1 VRALALRL
9 RFLLLVAGT
18 MLPMLLFAVG
28 LVAHNYQRDRAQ
40 AFDRVMATVRSI
52 RLVLDSEMSSIT
64 AGLTVLSLTQAL
76 QRDDIEGFRKNAEAF
91 TALYHGEA
99 GLVLADHEGRQ
110 LINTRV
116 PAGSPIP
123 PRRNLKVN
131 GEAFRS
137 GKPLF
142 SRLFRGSVTRTPIIT
157 VEVPVLR
164 EGRVVYVLSFNPPM
178 SLFQRIIERQ
188 RPTADWTLSIFDQDG
203 VSFARVPNPDQ
214 SIGQKASPTLYAELF
229 KSDEAKI
236 NTVSLEGLPLLTAF
250 TRSNLTGWT
259 VAAGVHT
266 GTLTAPL
273 YRTLAATTG
282 IGLVLLAIGLG
293 FAIRMASRIAHVESM
308 QRLLVAELS
317 HRVKNT
323 LATVQSIAMQ
333 TFVADVDSKEAQQKF
348 TERLSALGRAHGLL
362 SEEKWDQAD
371 LGGVAQS
378 VMAPYATTSNRVK
391 MDGPEIRMQP
401 QQALMFSMVLHE
413 LATNALKYGA
423 LSVATGS
430 VEIEWRRNGDRL
442 HLSWSETGGPPVS
455 QPTRTGFGSRL
466 ITQGLA
472 AQDGK
477 AQMEFRPDGV
487 ICVID
492 CALPPAP
499 P

>member
-1 VRALALRL
+1 VRTPALRVRL
-9 RFLLLVAGT
+9 PLLVAGT
-18 MLPMLLFAVG
+18 MLPMLVFAVG
-28 LVAHNYQRDRAQ
+28 LIAHTYQRDHAQ
-40 AFDRVMATVRSI
+40 AFDRVMDTARSV
-52 RLVLDSEMSSIT
+52 RLVLDSEMSSVT
-64 AGLTVLSLTQAL
+64 ASLTVLSLTQAL
-76 QRDDIEGFRKNAEAF
+76 QHDDIEGFRKNAEAF
-91 TALYHGEA
+91 TALYHGAA

-116 PAGSPIP
+116 PAGSAIP
-123 PRRNLKVN
+123 PRRNMAVN
-131 GEAFRS
+131 EEAFSS
-137 GKPLF
+137 GKPIF
-142 SRLFRGSVTRTPIIT
+142 SRLFRGSVTQTPIIT
-157 VEVPVLR
+157 IEVPVLR
-164 EGRVVYVLSFNPPM
+164 DGRVVYVLSFNPPT
-178 SLFQRIIERQ
+178 SFFQRIIERQ
-188 RPTADWTLSIFDQDG
+188 RPSEDWTVSIFDQDG
-203 VSFARVPNPDQ
+203 INFARVPNPEQ
-214 SIGQKASPTLYAELF
+214 TVGQKASPTLYAELF
-229 KSDEAKI
+229 KADEAKI

-250 TRSNLTGWT
+250 TRSSLTGWT
-259 VAAGVHT
+259 VAAGIRT
-266 GTLTAPL
+266 ATLTAPL
-273 YRTLAATTG
+273 YRTLAVTTG

-308 QRLLVAELS
+308 QRLLVSELS

-371 LGGVAQS
+371 LGGIAQS

-391 MDGPEIRMQP
+391 MDGPEIRMQQ

-423 LSVATGS
+423 LSVATGR

-442 HLSWSETGGPPVS
+442 HLSWSEMGGPPVS

-477 AQMEFRPDGV
+477 AEMNFRPAGV

-492 CALPPAP
+492 CALSPASL
-499 P
+499 